1 VQLLLEEMFDE
12 AREPLRWA
20 EASADA
26 QLHVNAFFDE
36 SRRATKARLTRS
48 HA

>member
-1 VQLLLEEMFDE
+1 MT